1 MDNRTTA
8 HRNGAKYDNFI
19 WVKRRQFF
27 VLQDENIENLQEK
40 YEETRK
46 YGGDGFRIWRRGQ
59 QGRGRERKIVAA
71 QAEETGQGQESRKSD

>member
-46 YGGDGFRIWRRGQ
+46 YGETDFGYGEEGS
-59 QGRGRERKIVAA
+59 REGEGK
-71 QAEETGQGQESRKSD
+71 GKL